1 MFNLCVSLMIVSNH
15 MHLDCSNF
23 ILTLNVRSTSLEWL
37 LEVSLLLK
45 YPANIVPKPVRPVH
59 WGAFVQRIQLLAGNS
74 SALQSSS
81 IISPKA
87 LLQLASDA
95 HNLIKAN
102 SLQEYVRSTSRSLA
116 TCAGFCFGSS
126 RSSLWLP
133 LDLFLED
140 AMDGSQVNA
149 TSAIEII
156 TGAITFSHSPS
167 QNRII
172 DNCTNY

>member
-1 MFNLCVSLMIVSNH
+1 M
-15 MHLDCSNF
+15 
-23 ILTLNVRSTSLEWL
+23 
-37 LEVSLLLK
+37 
-45 YPANIVPKPVRPVH
+45 H
-59 WGAFVQRIQLLAGNS
+59 WGTFVQRIQLLAGNS
-74 SALQSSS
+74 SAWQSSS

-102 SLQEYVRSTSRSLA
+102 SLQEHYVRSTSRSLA
-116 TCAGFCFGSS
+116 TCAGLCFGSS
-126 RSSLWLP
+126 RSSLWFP

-156 TGAITFSHSPS
+156 TGAITFSVTCLY
-167 QNRII
+167 RVI